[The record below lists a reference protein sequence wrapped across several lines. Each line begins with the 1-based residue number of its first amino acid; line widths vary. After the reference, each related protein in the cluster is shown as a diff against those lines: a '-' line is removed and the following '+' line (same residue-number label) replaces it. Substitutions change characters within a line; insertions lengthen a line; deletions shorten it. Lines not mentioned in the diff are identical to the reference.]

1 MTKWKVSTNVIGD
14 MYMYQ
19 VVRVINENEVEHS
32 GNREVYDIYESK
44 EEAQKVCDRL
54 NEGDTND

>member
-1 MTKWKVSTNVIGD
+1 MSKWKVSTNVIGD
-14 MYMYQ
+14 IYMYQ

-54 NEGDTND
+54 NGGDAND